1 MDNLWEN
8 TWFINILSGLVVSTI
23 LFLSGYLIGK
33 RREKRRKKGKR
44 LEEYTFYPF
53 TIDAYNFPGF
63 DLDKFSKGV
72 EHFLSNYNYSAARQL
87 IFIGEQNNVR
97 YHLQNELLIYYQKL
111 FKKYNGEQM
120 LDDNTSYLENYK
132 QMVKLIG
139 KTFRGLGIEIL
150 LHNLV
155 NPAKSIVA
163 IENPITGRAVE
174 DGTTSLVLDLKK
186 RNLLNQDK
194 LNYEL
199 NLGARR
205 FKCTTIPIFRKN
217 YGLIAAICINIDVNY
232 ITEEVLQSKEKI
244 ESFFKNYCK
253 TDMKLDENIL
263 SKYEYTLALDGK
275 KHWMQT

>member
-1 MDNLWEN
+1 MENLWEN
-8 TWFINILSGLVVSTI
+8 TWVINILSGLAVSSI

-33 RREKRRKKGKR
+33 RREKKRKKGKR
-44 LEEYTFYPF
+44 LEEYIFYPF
-53 TIDAYNFPGF
+53 TIDAHNFPGF
-63 DLDKFSKGV
+63 DLEKFSKAV
-72 EHFLSNYNYSAARQL
+72 DYFLSNYNYPAARQL

-97 YHLQNELLIYYQKL
+97 YHLQNELLIDYQKL
-111 FKKYNGEQM
+111 FKKYKGAQM
-120 LDDNTSYLENYK
+120 LDDNTSFLENYK
-132 QMVKLIG
+132 QLVKLIG

-186 RNLLNQDK
+186 RNFLNQDK

-199 NLGARR
+199 NLGARK

-232 ITEEVLQSKEKI
+232 ITEEVLQSRDKI
-244 ESFFKNYCK
+244 EEFFRNYCK
-253 TDMKLDENIL
+253 TDMKLEENIL
-263 SKYEYTLALDGK
+263 SKYEYTLALEGK
-275 KHWMQT
+275 KHWKQT